1 MWPAPPGGGE
11 GYPGEGWRAMGG
23 MGGLIALYGEN
34 GMLGPH
40 HLGTKEDFLQHIA
53 HNIQR
58 GANIGGIL

>member
-1 MWPAPPGGGE
+1 MWPRRPEAGGLSRGRGGGRW
-11 GYPGEGWRAMGG
+11 G
-23 MGGLIALYGEN
+23 GGLIALYGES